1 MRYIPILLVG
11 YGGRHGDEHG
21 GRHGGGHGCRPQ
33 RNKVVTTVTEVVT
46 TVTKLVA
53 TVTEV
58 VATATEVVV
67 TIIEVVATI
76 TKVVAAITKEVAT
89 ITKLFGAQTF
99 SNLSLPRL
107 GHLLSFASLFFL
119 QKFGRFSNFT
129 PSSHFKMFGYTNQ
142 AQRSRQKF
150 L

>member
-11 YGGRHGDEHG
+11 YG

-33 RNKVVTTVTEVVT
+33 RNKVVTTVTEVVA

-76 TKVVAAITKEVAT
+76 TKVVAAITGSQDFGILKRKKEKIKPT
-89 ITKLFGAQTF
+89 
-99 SNLSLPRL
+99 
-107 GHLLSFASLFFL
+107 
-119 QKFGRFSNFT
+119 
-129 PSSHFKMFGYTNQ
+129 
-142 AQRSRQKF
+142 
-150 L
+150 